1 MGTVEIV
8 FPLILV
14 EVTKERATEISAST
28 LGEALEKAAEK
39 YGEEFKRKIFEAD
52 GRPRRLLNFFVNNKN
67 ARLLKELQTPLSD
80 GDRISIY
87 PTVSGG

>member
-1 MGTVEIV
+1 MGTIEIV
-8 FPLILV
+8 FPSILV
-14 EVTKERATEISAST
+14 EVTKERTTGISAST

-39 YGEEFKRKIFEAD
+39 YGEEFKRKIFEVD